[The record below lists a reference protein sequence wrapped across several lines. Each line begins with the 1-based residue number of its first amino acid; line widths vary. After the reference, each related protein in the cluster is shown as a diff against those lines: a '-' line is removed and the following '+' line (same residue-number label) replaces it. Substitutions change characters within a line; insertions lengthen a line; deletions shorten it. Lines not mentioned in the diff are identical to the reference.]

1 MMQNVVGELSLCW
14 GSMEGVAFE
23 EFLTAASASGFKA
36 VTINPAQYTEALAS
50 GFCDEDIARLLKDK
64 GLSVSGIDPLFNWL
78 PSSSRLEGE
87 DLISRSTHFSAEEV
101 FHIARVFGTDLVN
114 APLGLATPESEQQ
127 IIDCFAAL
135 CKNAKK
141 ENLRVSLEFMPF
153 TQVSNLETALRI
165 VNLAGCDNA
174 GIMFDCWHHHRAG
187 GTPEDLL
194 SVPGD
199 KIIAMQL
206 DDAMAHPMEDVFEE
220 TLNHR
225 RLPGEGCID
234 LLATLGN
241 LKAIGAEVA
250 YDVEV
255 FENGLRSLETAQR
268 ATLLFNTSE
277 KIRSQL

>member
-1 MMQNVVGELSLCW
+1 
-14 GSMEGVAFE
+14 MEGVAFE
-23 EFLTAASASGFKA
+23 EFLAVASASGFTA
-36 VTINPAQYTEALAS
+36 VTINPSQYTQAS
-50 GFCDEDIARLLKDK
+50 AEGLSDKDIALLLADK
-64 GLSVSGIDPLFNWL
+64 GLAVSGIDPLFNWL
-78 PSSSRLEGE
+78 PSSVRLEGE
-87 DLISRSTHFSAEEV
+87 DLISRSTHVSAEEV
-101 FHIARVFGTDLVN
+101 FHIAHVFGTDLVN

-127 IIDCFAAL
+127 IVDCFAAL
-135 CKNAKK
+135 CENAKR

-165 VNLAGCDNA
+165 VNLAGFDNG

-187 GTPEDLL
+187 GTPKDLL
-194 SVPGD
+194 SVPGN

-206 DDAMAHPMEDVFEE
+206 DDAMAHPMADIVEE

-234 LLATLGN
+234 LLAILGN
-241 LKAIGAEVA
+241 LKAIGAQVA

-255 FENGLRSLETAQR
+255 FKHELRSLGAAQR
-268 ATLLFNTSE
+268 AKLLFDTSE